1 MFICYPKYN
10 INLGDKDFDNSLSL
24 YFKFLR
30 NDFMK
35 EGNNII
41 TMYYSA
47 LYTLSNSY
55 YEKIYQDQPF
65 IEINDEC
72 KEIVKIIEPQKLNR
86 IEIPLNYILSLEY
99 DIPKEDYIQRIG
111 LPIFR
116 GNSLIGNS
124 SQNNT
129 RRRRFQKIR
138 EEVHSPFLIRGNYY
152 NREREVE
159 ETKIL
164 INTSASYNNI
174 QADYYEI
181 IGSIT
186 SPYVFKNYDGQ
197 SL

>member
-1 MFICYPKYN
+1 MN
-10 INLGDKDFDNSLSL
+10 I
-24 YFKFLR
+24 
-30 NDFMK
+30 
-35 EGNNII
+35 
-41 TMYYSA
+41 
-47 LYTLSNSY
+47 
-55 YEKIYQDQPF
+55 
-65 IEINDEC
+65 
-72 KEIVKIIEPQKLNR
+72 

-99 DIPKEDYIQRIG
+99 DIPKEDYIKRIG

-116 GNSLIGNS
+116 ENSLIGNS

-152 NREREVE
+152 NEEKEVE